1 MTCAPDSLR
10 VQLQA
15 VVQIRTNHYL
25 LYAPSDGVAASFMG
39 TPVLNDAGGC
49 WVCSPSACQST
60 ASAAICSTE
69 LVWVKRGWPTSSA
82 KTVCSE
88 AIWHSQALQWD
99 TALRR
104 IHIIAEW
111 VPVNNDDTGGIVRG
125 KTRWQ
130 GLSAADISPEQ
141 VLTVPMTSKNKK
153 ATRHDLTCCPLVSEI
168 LKVAPLPGVGPL
180 IISEKTGL
188 PYRENYYATDWRE
201 IAKLPAFRRTSGPWM
216 LGRGNLRGRGGD
228 GRPRCGPEAC
238 WSLDAEDDTHLCPQ
252 R

>member
-1 MTCAPDSLR
+1 MFAIRMPIDRISGYLQHRVGLGETGLAYVVGADGLLRSDLAQPGSPVGHGLAP
-10 VQLQA
+10 
-15 VVQIRTNHYL
+15 H
-25 LYAPSDGVAASFMG
+25 
-39 TPVLNDAGGC
+39 
-49 WVCSPSACQST
+49 
-60 ASAAICSTE
+60 
-69 LVWVKRGWPTSSA
+69 
-82 KTVCSE
+82 
-88 AIWHSQALQWD
+88 
-99 TALRR
+99 
-104 IHIIAEW
+104 HIIAEW

-188 PYRENYYATDWRE
+188 PHRENYYATDWRE
-201 IAKLPAFRRTSGPWM
+201 IAKLPAFRTTSGPWI

-252 R
+252 RRPRQ

>member
-1 MTCAPDSLR
+1 
-10 VQLQA
+10 
-15 VVQIRTNHYL
+15 
-25 LYAPSDGVAASFMG
+25 MG

-111 VPVNNDDTGGIVRG
+111 VPINNDDTGGIVRG

-153 ATRHDLTCCPLVSEI
+153 STRHDLTCCPLVSEI

-188 PYRENYYATDWRE
+188 PYRENYYAWRE
-201 IAKLPAFRRTSGPWM
+201 IAKAAGVPEDVWSMDVRAGAVSEAEAAT
-216 LGRGNLRGRGGD
+216 GD
-228 GRPRCGPEAC
+228 
-238 WSLDAEDDTHLCPQ
+238 LDAARKLAGHSTQKTTLIYVRNDDLDNNRRVGDARAKLRP
-252 R
+252 